1 MKRILTFA
9 LILAAVGALTG
20 FVYVRQRSSS
30 AAASTSVTTATVE
43 RGPLAATLATAGN
56 IEARQAVDLAFGQSG
71 TVAAVHVAVGDRV
84 QAGDVLAELDTADL
98 ELQLRSA
105 QVALKNAEDQLAQT
119 TDPSTEQDI
128 ANTGAQLVAAQA
140 AYDDLTAGASEAK
153 LASARA
159 QVASAEAAYQAAFN
173 AAGTYDSS
181 LVSAETALEK
191 ARIALEQAQSAYD
204 KISWRGDIAATSEA
218 QALRSATID

>member
-128 ANTGAQLVAAQA
+128 AN
-140 AYDDLTAGASEAK
+140 
-153 LASARA
+153 ARA
-159 QVASAEAAYQAAFN
+159 
-173 AAGTYDSS
+173 
-181 LVSAETALEK
+181 
-191 ARIALEQAQSAYD
+191 
-204 KISWRGDIAATSEA
+204 
-218 QALRSATID
+218 